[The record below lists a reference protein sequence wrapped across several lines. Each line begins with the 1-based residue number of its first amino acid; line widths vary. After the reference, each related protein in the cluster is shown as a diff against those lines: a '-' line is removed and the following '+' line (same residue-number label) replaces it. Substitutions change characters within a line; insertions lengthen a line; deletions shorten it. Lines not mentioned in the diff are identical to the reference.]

1 MRPRCQGGCRAVHA
15 LTLLAAFS
23 LVSCAPQQ
31 APVVRRLGPALCKEG
46 PPCWRTSD
54 GRQLMYRTW
63 GPSDGSARAIIVGVP
78 GWNGTAGDMEP
89 LGRYLAPRGISSYST
104 GIRGQHGDLSAAR
117 QRTKGHID
125 DGRLWERDF
134 SEFVRWV
141 QRRHPGI
148 PLFLYGQSMGS
159 LVAMLVLRESD
170 RSGQI
175 RPAGI
180 ILHSP
185 AVAMIYASPIVRLGV
200 GQLRRFKPRGLLFK
214 VGLISGEKPA
224 LTNDPKFDRYWGL
237 SRDRVRP
244 GFSWAFFDETL
255 KLGARARTAATSME
269 VPVIVLTGDKDPIGT
284 AGVGQGAFAR
294 FMRSIP
300 AQEKERQR
308 FADGYHDLIH
318 DSNRADAVQRV
329 ADWLDRRLGTPAASV
344 ARGDGRRSVES
355 RNL

>member
-1 MRPRCQGGCRAVHA
+1 
-15 LTLLAAFS
+15 
-23 LVSCAPQQ
+23 
-31 APVVRRLGPALCKEG
+31 
-46 PPCWRTSD
+46 
-54 GRQLMYRTW
+54 
-63 GPSDGSARAIIVGVP
+63 
-78 GWNGTAGDMEP
+78 MEP
-89 LGRYLAPRGISSYST
+89 LGEYLARRGICSDST
-104 GIRGQHGDLSAAR
+104 GVRGQHGDLSAAR
-117 QRTKGHID
+117 EGTKGHID

-134 SEFVRWV
+134 SEFVEWV
-141 QRRHPGI
+141 QRRHTGI

-159 LVAMLVLRESD
+159 LVAMLVLSESN
-170 RSGQI
+170 RSGHQI

-185 AVAMIYASPIVRLGV
+185 AVAMLYASPIVRLGV
-200 GQLRRFKPRGLLFK
+200 AQLRSFKPRALLFRI
-214 VGLISGEKPA
+214 GLISGEKPA
-224 LTNDPKFDRYWGL
+224 LTNNPEFDRYWGL

-255 KLGARARTAATSME
+255 KLGARARTAASSME

-329 ADWLDRRLGTPAASV
+329 ADWLDRQLRTPDASV
-344 ARGDGRRSVES
+344 ARENGWRSVQS

>member
-1 MRPRCQGGCRAVHA
+1 MA
-15 LTLLAAFS
+15 LLLAFG
-23 LVSCAPQQ
+23 LISCAPQA

-46 PPCWRTSD
+46 PPSWKTSD

-63 GPSDGSARAIIVGVP
+63 GPSDGSARAVIVGVP

-89 LGRYLAPRGISSYST
+89 LGRYLARRSICSYST
-104 GIRGQHGDLSAAR
+104 GVRGQHGDLSAAR
-117 QRTKGHID
+117 QRSKGHID

-134 SEFVRWV
+134 SEFVEWV

-159 LVAMLVLRESD
+159 LVAMLVLSESN

-200 GQLRRFKPRGLLFK
+200 GHLRSVKPRGLLFK

-224 LTNDPKFDRYWGL
+224 LTNNPKFDRYWGL

-255 KLGARARTAATSME
+255 KLGARARTAATSMK
-269 VPVIVLTGDKDPIGT
+269 VPVIVLTGDRDPIGP
-284 AGVGQGAFAR
+284 AGVGQRAFTR

-308 FADGYHDLIH
+308 FVDGYHDLIH
-318 DSNRADAVQRV
+318 DSNRADAVERV
-329 ADWLDRRLGTPAASV
+329 GNWLDRQLRTPDTAV
-344 ARGDGRRSVES
+344 ARETGQPSGES